1 MSRLLKVF
9 SLLVLTISLA
19 SLAGCKSDNSNG
31 DGEKSPSKPKPA
43 TNPSVKPIRIDAGS
57 TTPTTDADGNQW
69 LADTGFSGGG
79 SVDRGQVQIAGTRH
93 QAMYRTE
100 HWGMNSFSMPVPN
113 GRYKVVMH
121 FAETYAGVTQPG
133 QRVFSIKVEDQQIKD
148 LDILKEAGAANKA
161 LVKSVPVTVSDGKLD
176 IAFTFGEQNPEINGI
191 EIIPQ

>member
-9 SLLVLTISLA
+9 SVLVLIVSLA
-19 SLAGCKSDNSNG
+19 AMTGCKSDNANG
-31 DGEKSPSKPKPA
+31 DAEKSLNKPKPA
-43 TNPSVKPIRIDAGS
+43 TKPSTKPIRIDAGS
-57 TTPTTDADGNQW
+57 TTSTTDADGNQW
-69 LADTGFSGGG
+69 LPDTGFSGGG
-79 SVDRGQVQIAGTRH
+79 MVDRGQVQIAGTRH

-100 HWGMNSFSMPVPN
+100 HWGMNSFSLPVPN
-113 GRYKVVMH
+113 GRYNVVMH

-161 LVKSVPVTVSDGKLD
+161 LAKTVSVTITDGKLD